1 MSVRK
6 LSPNKEMS
14 STYLPEGSGVEDLI
28 PYIGKVV
35 TICQSNGDVA
45 VSGILTS
52 VSFVEGEV
60 PVVYFYN
67 HYATL
72 PNDTTLTYEVRD

>member
-6 LSPNKEMS
+6 LSSDEEVS
-14 STYLPEGSGVEDLI
+14 SLYLPDGSGVEDLL
-28 PYIGKVV
+28 PYIGRVV
-35 TICQSNGDVA
+35 TISQSNGDVA

-72 PNDTTLTYEVRD
+72 PNDTTLIYEVRD